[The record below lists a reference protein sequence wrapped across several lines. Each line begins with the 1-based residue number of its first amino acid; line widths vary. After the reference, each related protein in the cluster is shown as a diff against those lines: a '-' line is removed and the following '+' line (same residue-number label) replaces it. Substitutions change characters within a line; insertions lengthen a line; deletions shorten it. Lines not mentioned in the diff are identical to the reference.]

1 MKPIKTIGH
10 SNHPIE
16 RFVGLLKAADIA
28 LLVDLRSMPYSRR
41 FPQFGKERL
50 ARSLAA
56 AGIGYVHEGAALGG
70 LPPPNRSGF
79 AQAGKPEG
87 GAGYDALAE
96 RPAFKDALDRLIERA
111 EGTTL
116 CLMCAEKEPLD
127 CHRTVLVS
135 RRLAERGV
143 SIDHLLAD
151 GGTRL
156 HRDVED
162 ALLARN
168 AGPDLFDADPL
179 EDRAARLARAWQVRE
194 RAMKRG

>member
-16 RFVGLLKAADIA
+16 RFVDLLKAGGVA
-28 LLVDLRSMPYSRR
+28 LLVDVRSMPYSRR

-50 ARSLAA
+50 AKSLAA

-70 LPPPNRSGF
+70 
-79 AQAGKPEG
+79 KPESG
-87 GAGYDALAE
+87 GDYDALAA
-96 RPAFKDALDRLIERA
+96 RPAFKEALGRLIERA
-111 EGTTL
+111 EETTP

-151 GGTRL
+151 GGTRP

-162 ALLARN
+162 ALLAKN
-168 AGPDLFDADPL
+168 AGPDLFD
-179 EDRAARLARAWQVRE
+179 DRTAQLARAWSARE
-194 RAMKRG
+194 RAMKRS